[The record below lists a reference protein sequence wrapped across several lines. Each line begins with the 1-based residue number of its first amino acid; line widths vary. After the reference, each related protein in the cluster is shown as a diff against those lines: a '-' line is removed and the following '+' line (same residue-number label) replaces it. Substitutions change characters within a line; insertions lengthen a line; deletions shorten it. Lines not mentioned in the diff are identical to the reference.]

1 MNRFNI
7 NRFIDV
13 LKKEW
18 SEYFRAYGISL
29 IVWSCIPVLL
39 WIATLIFGNVVEAG
53 TRAAFIF
60 CFILLA
66 MMNVP
71 EKVYGKVN
79 LQREGVAYSML
90 PATSGEKFFSMMI
103 YCSIVTPVLCFAG
116 CIIMA
121 SQDVLMAE
129 QMAKNAKKKMKT
141 TAVSVVL
148 DGKKAYI
155 GHIGDSR
162 AYIFSQN
169 KVRKRTLDHSIP
181 QMLVLAGD
189 LKESEIRHHQDRNI
203 VLKVMGMDWEEPLF
217 ELMPPIPL
225 KKCQAFLLCSD
236 GFWEWIEEKEMCELL
251 KQANSVNEWMDS
263 MVEVVKSNGQGENMD
278 NFSAIAVWVN

>member
-1 MNRFNI
+1 MNKFNLDRFVDI
-7 NRFIDV
+7 

-29 IVWSCIPVLL
+29 IVWVCIPVLL
-39 WIATLIFGNVVEAG
+39 WITTLIFGNVVEAG

-116 CIIMA
+116 CLIM
-121 SQDVLMAE
+121 DYLM
-129 QMAKNAKKKMKT
+129 
-141 TAVSVVL
+141 
-148 DGKKAYI
+148 
-155 GHIGDSR
+155 
-162 AYIFSQN
+162 F
-169 KVRKRTLDHSIP
+169 
-181 QMLVLAGD
+181 
-189 LKESEIRHHQDRNI
+189 
-203 VLKVMGMDWEEPLF
+203 
-217 ELMPPIPL
+217 LMPFGGFNDVIILPVLGLGEEYLLMVLLLLIVSAVFMFGNMVF
-225 KKCQAFLLCSD
+225 KKRKAGKTVAWKFLILFALTVLIRLVFGIWLS
-236 GFWEWIEEKEMCELL
+236 I
-251 KQANSVNEWMDS
+251 
-263 MVEVVKSNGQGENMD
+263 D
-278 NFSAIAVWVN
+278 NFTFERCKWVPSAILALIALGFYFGTYRKLKTQKY

>member
-1 MNRFNI
+1 MNKFNLDRFVDI
-7 NRFIDV
+7 

-29 IVWSCIPVLL
+29 IVWVCIPVLL
-39 WIATLIFGNVVEAG
+39 WITTLIFGNVVEAG

-116 CIIMA
+116 CLIMDYLMFLMPFGGFNDVIILP
-121 SQDVLMAE
+121 VLGLGEEYLLMVLLLLIVSAVF
-129 QMAKNAKKKMKT
+129 MFGNMVFKKRKAGKT
-141 TAVSVVL
+141 VAWIFLIVFVLVNVISLIFNDLVSIDFEIL
-148 DGKKAYI
+148 SNDEWI
-155 GHIGDSR
+155 I
-162 AYIFSQN
+162 N
-169 KVRKRTLDHSIP
+169 
-181 QMLVLAGD
+181 LVLAM
-189 LKESEIRHHQDRNI
+189 I
-203 VLKVMGMDWEEPLF
+203 
-217 ELMPPIPL
+217 
-225 KKCQAFLLCSD
+225 AA
-236 GFWEWIEEKEMCELL
+236 GFYFGTYRKIKTQ
-251 KQANSVNEWMDS
+251 KY
-263 MVEVVKSNGQGENMD
+263 
-278 NFSAIAVWVN
+278 

>member
-1 MNRFNI
+1 MNKFNF
-7 NRFIDV
+7 NRFIDI

-29 IVWSCIPVLL
+29 IVWVCIPVLL
-39 WIATLIFGNVVEAG
+39 WITTLIFGNVVEAG

-116 CIIMA
+116 CLIMDYLMFLMPFGGFNDVIILP
-121 SQDVLMAE
+121 VLGLGEEYLLMVLLLLIVSAVF
-129 QMAKNAKKKMKT
+129 MFGNMVFKKRKAGKT
-141 TAVSVVL
+141 VAWIFLIGFVLVNVISLIFDNLVSIDFEILQGNEWTV
-148 DGKKAYI
+148 
-155 GHIGDSR
+155 
-162 AYIFSQN
+162 N
-169 KVRKRTLDHSIP
+169 
-181 QMLVLAGD
+181 LVLAM
-189 LKESEIRHHQDRNI
+189 I
-203 VLKVMGMDWEEPLF
+203 
-217 ELMPPIPL
+217 
-225 KKCQAFLLCSD
+225 AA
-236 GFWEWIEEKEMCELL
+236 GFYFGTYRKIKTQ
-251 KQANSVNEWMDS
+251 KY
-263 MVEVVKSNGQGENMD
+263 
-278 NFSAIAVWVN
+278 